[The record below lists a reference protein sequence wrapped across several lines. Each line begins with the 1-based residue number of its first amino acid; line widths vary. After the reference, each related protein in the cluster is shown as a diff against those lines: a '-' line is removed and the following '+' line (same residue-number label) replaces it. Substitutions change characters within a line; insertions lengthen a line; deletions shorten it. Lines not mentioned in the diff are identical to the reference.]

1 MARAALP
8 FSFAAAGAVIASP
21 DMATLQNRRVA
32 ILVFLLL
39 GLCVSAPARQSPAP
53 PSGPRI
59 DLTVSLSR
67 EGQLYPVT
75 YAEFYLLAA
84 DPKELL
90 KAAGLRL
97 NRDLSD
103 GEDEGEALIAEFVR
117 VSAMAHTGIF
127 SGDSEYLREFNKKAT
142 WALMPHLVASA
153 RTNEDG
159 RLILRA
165 WKAGSYYLM
174 GGAQPPASAVW
185 DLRVKLDRDQAV
197 RLDSSNTVAASRK
210 KDAK

>member
-1 MARAALP
+1 
-8 FSFAAAGAVIASP
+8 
-21 DMATLQNRRVA
+21 MATLPNRRAA

-39 GLCVSAPARQSPAP
+39 GFCVSALARQTPAP
-53 PSGPRI
+53 PAGPRI
-59 DLTVSLSR
+59 DLTVRLPR
-67 EGQLYPVT
+67 EGKLHPAA

-117 VSAMAHTGIF
+117 VADIAKTGIYI
-127 SGDSEYLREFNKKAT
+127 GDSEYLREFNKKAT
-142 WALMPHLVASA
+142 WALMPHLVDSA
-153 RTNEDG
+153 TTDEDG
-159 RLILRA
+159 RLTLRA
-165 WKAGSYYLM
+165 ARPGSYYLM

-185 DLRVKLDRDQAV
+185 YMPIKPDRDQAV
-197 RLDSSNTVAASRK
+197 RLDSSNTIAAAR
-210 KDAK
+210 ANAAH

>member
-1 MARAALP
+1 
-8 FSFAAAGAVIASP
+8 
-21 DMATLQNRRVA
+21 MATLPSRRVA

-39 GLCVSAPARQSPAP
+39 GLCVSAPARQTPAP

-59 DLTVSLSR
+59 DLTVQLSR
-67 EGQLYPVT
+67 EGKLYPVT

-84 DPKELL
+84 DPIELL

-117 VSAMAHTGIF
+117 VAGMARTGIYI
-127 SGDSEYLREFNKKAT
+127 GDSEYLREFSKKST
-142 WALMPHLVASA
+142 WALMPHRVDTA

-159 RLILRA
+159 RLTLRA
-165 WKAGSYYLM
+165 AKPGSYYLM
-174 GGAQPPASAVW
+174 GGAQPPASVVW
-185 DLRVKLDRDQAV
+185 AMPVKLDRDQAV
-197 RLDSSNTVAASRK
+197 RLDSSNTMAASRA
-210 KDAK
+210 KDAN

>member
-1 MARAALP
+1 
-8 FSFAAAGAVIASP
+8 
-21 DMATLQNRRVA
+21 MATLPRRRVA

-39 GLCVSAPARQSPAP
+39 GFCVSAPARQTPAP
-53 PSGPRI
+53 PAGPRI
-59 DLTVSLSR
+59 DLTVRLSR
-67 EGQLYPVT
+67 EGKLDAVT
-75 YAEFYLLAA
+75 YAEFYLVAA

-117 VSAMAHTGIF
+117 VAGIARTGVF

-142 WALMPHLVASA
+142 WALMPHVVATA
-153 RTNEDG
+153 TTDEDG
-159 RLILRA
+159 RLTLRA
-165 WKAGSYYLM
+165 AKPGSYYLM

-185 DLRVKLDRDQAV
+185 DVSIKLDRDQAV
-197 RLDSSNTVAASRK
+197 RFDGSNTMAASRAN
-210 KDAK
+210 DAN